1 MSESS
6 GRIVWLVPDAIFAD
20 SRLAAIYD
28 DIDGDRSDL
37 DHYEA
42 IVDEFGARRV
52 LDLGCGTGTF
62 ACRLAAR
69 GLTVIAVDPA
79 SASLNVARG
88 KPGAQRVTWLL
99 GDATTLPPMAVDA
112 AMMTANVAQVFV
124 HDQDWSATLGGV
136 RGVLRDGGHLVFET
150 RDPSFRGS
158 EEWTREQFLWVTETV
173 AGRVENRVELTEV
186 ALPLVSFC
194 HTVRFLDSG
203 DVVTSHSMLRL
214 RDREEITDSLTSS
227 GFTIDEIC
235 DAPDRPGREF
245 VVIAHP
251 FSE

>member
-150 RDPSFRGS
+150 RDPSFRGW
-158 EEWTREQFLWVTETV
+158 EEWTREQSFCVTETV
-173 AGRVENRVELTEV
+173 AGRVENWVELTEV

-194 HTVRFLDSG
+194 HTFRFLDTE
-203 DVVTSHSMLRL
+203 DVVTSHSTLRF
-214 RDREEITDSLTSS
+214 RDREEITDSLTLS
-227 GFTIDEIC
+227 GFTIDEIR
-235 DAPDRPGREF
+235 DAPDRPSREF

-251 FSE
+251 THQ

>member
-6 GRIVWLVPDAIFAD
+6 GRIVQMMPDAIFAD
-20 SRLAAIYD
+20 LRLAAIYD

-52 LDLGCGTGTF
+52 LDVGCGTGTF

-79 SASLNVARG
+79 SASLDVARD
-88 KPGAQRVTWLL
+88 KPVAKRVTWWL
-99 GDATTLPPMAVDA
+99 GDATTLPPTAVDA
-112 AMMTANVAQVFV
+112 VTMTANVAQVFL

-136 RGVLRDGGHLVFET
+136 RSVLRDGGHLVFET
-150 RDPSFRGS
+150 RDPSFRGW
-158 EEWTREQFLWVTETV
+158 EEWTREQSFCVTETV
-173 AGRVENRVELTEV
+173 AGRVENWVELTEV
-186 ALPLVSFC
+186 ALPLVSLC
-194 HTVRFLDSG
+194 HTVRFLGSG
-203 DVVTSHSMLRL
+203 DVLTSHSTLRL

-245 VVIAHP
+245 VVIAQP
-251 FSE
+251 LSE